1 MNINDKLRQSRVV
14 IVSHVYA
21 TGPCHSLEQY
31 LRGKIVELFFI
42 GHPFVFA
49 KEKESHL
56 RVYDN
61 TGKLVKEK
69 KSPIVVPNQ
78 TLSIVKEAILTFVWI
93 VKNGKFDV
101 YIGVDAANTF
111 VGIWLKKLGFVK
123 KVILY
128 TIDYVPQRFP
138 SPLLNSVYHFLDR
151 YAIEHSDKV
160 WNLSSIMVKER
171 EKHGVDPKYRDKQ
184 IVVPVGTE
192 TEVAQIPFNKI
203 KKFSV
208 GHIGHIV
215 KKQGVQLLVE
225 AIPEIVKEIP
235 QFHAEIIGGGD
246 YAPEVKELA
255 KKLNVSKYITFH
267 GFIES
272 HTEAEILLANC
283 AVGIAPYEDTPDNFV
298 RYTDP
303 GKVKAYL
310 AVGLPVIITKVPA
323 ISQEI
328 ADRKAGFAVEYDEHE
343 LARAV
348 IDILTNDK
356 KLQQF
361 RKNAAAMGEE
371 YQWDKIFDRAFVAS
385 L

>member
-31 LRGKIVELFFI
+31 LRGKVAELFFI

-56 RVYDN
+56 RVYDEK
-61 TGKLVKEK
+61 GKLTKEK
-69 KSPIVVPNQ
+69 KTPIVIRNQ
-78 TLSIVKEAILTFVWI
+78 TVSIVKDAILTFLWI
-93 VKNGKFDV
+93 IKNGKFDV
-101 YIGVDAANTF
+101 YIGVDATNTF
-111 VGIWLKKLGFVK
+111 VGIWLKKVGFVK

-138 SPLLNSVYHFLDR
+138 NPLLNSIYHFLDR
-151 YAIEHSDKV
+151 YSIEHSDKV
-160 WNLSSIMVKER
+160 WNLSSIMVTER
-171 EKHGVDPKYRDKQ
+171 EKHGINSRYRDKQ

-192 TEVAQIPFNKI
+192 KEVEQVPFNKI

-208 GHIGHIV
+208 GHIGHII

-225 AIPEIVKEIP
+225 AIPEIVKKVP
-235 QFHAEIIGGGD
+235 QFRAEIIGGGE
-246 YAPEVKELA
+246 YAPEVEALA
-255 KKLNVSKYITFH
+255 KKLDVLKYITFH
-267 GFIES
+267 GFIKS
-272 HTEAEILLANC
+272 HTDAEKLLANC

-310 AVGLPVIITKVPA
+310 AVGLPVIITTVPA
-323 ISQEI
+323 IAQEI
-328 ADRKAGFAVEYDEHE
+328 ADRRAGFAISYDKHK
-343 LARAV
+343 LAQAI
-348 IDILTNDK
+348 IDILTDDK
-356 KLQQF
+356 KLQVF

-371 YQWDKIFDRAFVAS
+371 YQWDKVFQRALVAS

>member
-1 MNINDKLRQSRVV
+1 MNINDKLCQSRVV

-31 LRGKIVELFFI
+31 LRGKATELFFI

-49 KEKESHL
+49 KEKESQL
-56 RVYDN
+56 RVYDSA
-61 TGKLVKEK
+61 GKLVKEK
-69 KSPIVVPNQ
+69 KSPIIVPNQ
-78 TLSIVKEAILTFVWI
+78 TLSIVKEAILTFLWI

-111 VGIWLKKLGFVK
+111 VGVWLKKFGFVK

-138 SPLLNSVYHFLDR
+138 NPLLNSIYHFLDQ
-151 YAIEHSDKV
+151 YAIEHSDTV
-160 WNLSSIMVKER
+160 WNLSSIMVSER
-171 EKHGVDPKYRDKQ
+171 EKHGIDPRYRDKQ

-192 TEVAQIPFNKI
+192 TEVTQMPFNKI

-215 KKQGVQLLVE
+215 KKQGVQLLIE
-225 AIPEIVKEIP
+225 AIPEIVKKIP
-235 QFHAEIIGGGD
+235 QFHAEIIGTGE
-246 YAPEVKELA
+246 YVPEVEALA
-255 KKLNVSKYITFH
+255 KKLDVSKYVTFH
-267 GFIES
+267 GFIQS
-272 HTEAEILLANC
+272 HTEAEKLLAQC
-283 AVGIAPYEDTPDNFV
+283 AIGVAPYEDTPDNFV

-323 ISQEI
+323 IAEEI
-328 ADRKAGFAVEYDEHE
+328 ATRKAGFAVDYDKHE
-343 LARAV
+343 LAQA
-348 IDILTNDK
+348 IIHLLSNEKT
-356 KLQQF
+356 LQLF
-361 RKNAAAMGEE
+361 RKNAAVMGEE
-371 YQWDKIFDRAFVAS
+371 YQWDKIFHRAFSAS